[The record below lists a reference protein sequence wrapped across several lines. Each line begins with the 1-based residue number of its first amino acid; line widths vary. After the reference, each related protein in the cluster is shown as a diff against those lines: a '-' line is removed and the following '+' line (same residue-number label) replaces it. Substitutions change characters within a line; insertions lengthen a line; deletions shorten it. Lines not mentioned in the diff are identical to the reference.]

1 MFWFIP
7 AWYAGNEWKENEQ
20 AWYVPRRQSEVDDT
34 VKQIQLFDRKSD
46 IEQTTILLSHAP
58 NYRHFLHRQGLL
70 HSNYWSCFDAIQEI
84 KMKRP
89 GILSFHNLVWPDGI
103 EFVYSPFA
111 VIAFLQGQKFAQMEF
126 SEDGNM
132 FLLDMYREDQMFR
145 RNIYDDRG
153 FLSVTAVYRDGQ
165 MAYEQYLNVSGVWKI
180 CRYADG
186 HVEVNPKENHYLL
199 QYGGRE
205 ETRVYQRLVYENLES
220 LIREVFTAYVAHISP
235 EDIFCIAA
243 HPLHSALLG
252 EVLKDR
258 RKIISFFNERCR
270 LQENQ
275 AARNLAMDSDAVVVN
290 SRDVIRQARLDEV
303 RQEKYTT
310 VITPFDSRMDF
321 GRSLQLKEQH
331 ILVAVDGLSDAV
343 FEKLTIALM
352 SYLKTNEMARVDLFT
367 RQAGYNIENHFLG
380 KTAAVLKKYGY
391 NPDYA
396 RVTGKNQAENVLEEQ
411 VPVLFFVR
419 KCVDEMS
426 VNRCLQEQRVVI
438 DVSDVSDL
446 FLQISALSMGI
457 PQIVKHTS
465 EYVQDGGNG
474 RRLTD
479 IGSLKGILSYYLD
492 TLKHWNEANIA
503 AYELGKKYTSENLV
517 TLWREVIA
525 YVSQS

>member
-1 MFWFIP
+1 
-7 AWYAGNEWKENEQ
+7 
-20 AWYVPRRQSEVDDT
+20 
-34 VKQIQLFDRKSD
+34 
-46 IEQTTILLSHAP
+46 
-58 NYRHFLHRQGLL
+58 
-70 HSNYWSCFDAIQEI
+70 
-84 KMKRP
+84 MKRP
-89 GILSFHNLVWPDGI
+89 GILSFHNLTWPDGI

-111 VIAFLQGQKFAQMEF
+111 VAAFLQGQKFAQMEF

-220 LIREVFTAYVAHISP
+220 LIREVFAAYVAHISP

-270 LQENQ
+270 LQENK

-290 SRDVIRQARLDEV
+290 SRDVIRQAGLDEV

-331 ILVAVDGLSDAV
+331 ILVAVDGLSDPGV
-343 FEKLTIALM
+343 SQFYVCLEDGVVSDFLGEEKEEKL
-352 SYLKTNEMARVDLFT
+352 
-367 RQAGYNIENHFLG
+367 
-380 KTAAVLKKYGY
+380 LKKKHMSQHRLKRIINGARKFNEDNGFSSREQAVDYDKVMKYQRDVFYDSRNRLLDGGSLEY
-391 NPDYA
+391 ALLRKIARSNVKHFIKTTRKMDRAKVHRYILDNLTYMLETENPLLECLKRKHLRKREVKRALIRYTVELIDERIESFEDEGRLKEFIRLCALHTMDDAWVEEVDYVQQLQYVISGRQSA
-396 RVTGKNQAENVLEEQ
+396 QRN
-411 VPVLFFVR
+411 PVY
-419 KCVDEMS
+419 EYQ
-426 VNRCLQEQRVVI
+426 QEAYSAFLRMQI
-438 DVSDVSDL
+438 DVKRDL
-446 FLQISALSMGI
+446 LRNFLLGE
-457 PQIVKHTS
+457 PQLDA
-465 EYVQDGGNG
+465 EGNM
-474 RRLTD
+474 
-479 IGSLKGILSYYLD
+479 KILFP
-492 TLKHWNEANIA
+492 
-503 AYELGKKYTSENLV
+503 
-517 TLWREVIA
+517 
-525 YVSQS
+525 